1 MIRDFSALEDK
12 TSRLPCLE
20 TSGNNQAGRSLTSQK
35 NKSVNYEGVLI
46 IPQPDQEG
54 NKLQRPNSG
63 FYSTYSPRSSIQFL
77 ARCSNFCKP
86 LKKINSEGCPSNQV
100 SAAAMT
106 SASDEKWRPFDCFF
120 ESREQAVVRRGQIRR
135 IG

>member
-20 TSGNNQAGRSLTSQK
+20 TLGNKQAGRSLTSQN

-46 IPQPDQEG
+46 SPQPDQEG

-63 FYSTYSPRSSIQFL
+63 FYSTYSPRSSIHFL
-77 ARCSNFCKP
+77 SRCSNFCKP
-86 LKKINSEGCPSNQV
+86 LKQIFRRLSVQPGLRGSNDLRV
-100 SAAAMT
+100 GRKMT
-106 SASDEKWRPFDCFF
+106 NFRLFF
-120 ESREQAVVRRGQIRR
+120 ESREQAVVRRGQIPR